1 MVERFWLY
9 FPYDYTVEVRNRFK
23 GLDLIDRV
31 PDELRT
37 EVCDIVQEKG
47 IKTIPKK
54 KKWQKCKMVVW
65 GDLTNRWEKKR
76 NERQRR
82 KGKIYPPE
90 CTVPENS
97 RRDNK
102 AFLCEQFKEKKIEW
116 ERLKI
121 SSKSRDSKG
130 IFHAKVGTIK
140 DGNGME
146 WTETEAIKKRWQEY
160 TEELYK
166 NDLNDQNNYDGV
178 ITHLEQNIQASLRA
192 KIV

>member
-1 MVERFWLY
+1 
-9 FPYDYTVEVRNRFK
+9 
-23 GLDLIDRV
+23 
-31 PDELRT
+31 
-37 EVCDIVQEKG
+37 
-47 IKTIPKK
+47 
-54 KKWQKCKMVVW
+54 MVVLR
-65 GDLTNRWEKKR
+65 GLTNTCEKKR
-76 NERQRR
+76 NKRQRR

-146 WTETEAIKKRWQEY
+146 
-160 TEELYK
+160 
-166 NDLNDQNNYDGV
+166 
-178 ITHLEQNIQASLRA
+178 
-192 KIV
+192 